1 MLYVKFRN
9 MLHMKICLIPKM
21 SACFGKVIGLSDQ
34 QTDVMR
40 YVIITYTNEMAY

>member
-9 MLHMKICLIPKM
+9 MLHMNMFDPKM

-34 QTDVMR
+34 QTDAMR
-40 YVIITYTNEMAY
+40 YVIITYTNEMAF